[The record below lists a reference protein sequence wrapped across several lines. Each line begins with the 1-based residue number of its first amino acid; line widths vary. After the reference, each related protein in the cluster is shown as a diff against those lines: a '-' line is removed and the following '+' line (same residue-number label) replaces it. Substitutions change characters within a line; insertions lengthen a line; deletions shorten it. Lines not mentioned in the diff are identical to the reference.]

1 MFQPRLYAGK
11 FQPRHYAGKKTHR
24 TPKNLYIVNLAIAG
38 LSMCGICIPPT
49 LSQCLYGGEWFLG
62 RFACKLVPTMQGR
75 MLVQTTPLYRIIDG
89 SLYCSTNFV
98 TLRLQYCARALL
110 QPCSNVHRVL
120 LQYCADW
127 VTIQCYV
134 CLAKRTIEYYNDYV
148 RKYQERGDSIGKR
161 KEGQHKEKSYNI
173 VQGQ

>member
-11 FQPRHYAGKKTHR
+11 FQPRLYAGKKTHR

-75 MLVQTTPLYRIIDG
+75 ILVPTTPLYRIIDG
-89 SLYCSTNFV
+89 SLYYIQYEFCSV
-98 TLRLQYCARALL
+98 TIAILCQSTITTLQYPA
-110 QPCSNVHRVL
+110 
-120 LQYCADW
+120 
-127 VTIQCYV
+127 
-134 CLAKRTIEYYNDYV
+134 
-148 RKYQERGDSIGKR
+148 
-161 KEGQHKEKSYNI
+161 
-173 VQGQ
+173 